1 MESTNKYL
9 IPMVDKTF
17 EIIEYMYEKSGE
29 VGISQ
34 ISKDLNLPKATIFR
48 ILTTLKKWGY
58 VEKTENL
65 DKYMLGKSFIKLG
78 SKVSS
83 ETDITIISAPLINK
97 LAKKL
102 GESVNLGVLYHNYEV
117 VTVYNAKGEDSSL
130 ISNLIPVSP
139 LNCSAMGKLFLLQ
152 FSDKE
157 INGYFNSNKP
167 ETRTVNSVADL
178 EGFLELKKEIEREG
192 VSYDR
197 EEYEY
202 GLSCIAA
209 PIYDANKNIIASI
222 SISGPTTR
230 LKYKGADNLKD
241 LLILTTEEISM
252 IYSNMFVHSFR

>member
-1 MESTNKYL
+1 MDKTNNYI

-17 EIIEYMYEKSGE
+17 EIIEYMYEKGGKI
-29 VGISQ
+29 GISQ

-58 VEKTENL
+58 VEKTEEL

-83 ETDITIISAPLINK
+83 ENDITSIAVPLINK
-97 LAKKL
+97 LAKEA
-102 GESVNLGVLYHNYEV
+102 GESINLGILHNCEV
-117 VTVYNAKGEDSSL
+117 VTVYNAKGEDFYL

-139 LNCSAMGKLFLLQ
+139 LNCSAMGKLFLSK
-152 FSDKE
+152 FSEKDLKE
-157 INGYFNSNKP
+157 YFGSNKP
-167 ETRTVNSVADL
+167 ETRTVNSIVDL
-178 EGFLELKKEIEREG
+178 EGFLKLKKEIERDG
-192 VSYDR
+192 ISYDR

-209 PIYDANKNIIASI
+209 PINDTLGNIIAAI

-230 LKYKGADNLKD
+230 LKYKGNDNLKD
-241 LLILTTEEISM
+241 LLVLTTQEISR
-252 IYSNMFVHSFR
+252 IYSNMFVHSLL